1 MKKHTLSMNGD
12 GTLNSKNA
20 AAAAHGSGAARGV
33 SFSVSGIGGVLRR
46 PFEAAGTC
54 CTCPDE
60 CVA

>member
-33 SFSVSGIGGVLRR
+33 SFSVSGIGGS
-46 PFEAAGTC
+46 AGAIVKSPA
-54 CTCPDE
+54 CTE
-60 CVA
+60 SGG

>member
-33 SFSVSGIGGVLRR
+33 SFSVSGIGG
-46 PFEAAGTC
+46 AAGAI
-54 CTCPDE
+54 
-60 CVA
+60 V